1 MPKFTASWCSECELI
16 RPQIS
21 TNYDGLSMDV
31 SIRDASANRKIF
43 QLERLSRRANM
54 YDPIRHFPPFRRPL
68 QSLIFHGVSQQR
80 PSHPQSLIN
89 MIFHFLLLAW
99 LTYASDAPT
108 SLLSPAINPN
118 DTLPLSSLGTSYR
131 CAPTPERE
139 PGRNTPTALDCLNI
153 LTYILATTPDHDQ
166 PREWSRIASPVRTLL
181 PYTRKSGTCK
191 LLVQLTT
198 ATGRTTIETA
208 TFDEVIG
215 AAMRL
220 IEVCLL
226 GSRPGEEPWGGVAV
240 TGSRHFLDVIIFGT
254 PQSGVIEGATVGSR
268 NGTDALKQS
277 DSVAAGD

>member
-1 MPKFTASWCSECELI
+1 MQALTARSFNWNAYPKFKHVDLTRRFLPSKTITVSYFPRDISKTALTS
-16 RPQIS
+16 P
-21 TNYDGLSMDV
+21 
-31 SIRDASANRKIF
+31 SIID
-43 QLERLSRRANM
+43 
-54 YDPIRHFPPFRRPL
+54 
-68 QSLIFHGVSQQR
+68 
-80 PSHPQSLIN
+80 
-89 MIFHFLLLAW
+89 MIVHFLLLAW
-99 LTYASDAPT
+99 LTYASDTST
-108 SLLSPAINPN
+108 SLLLPTIDPN
-118 DTLPLSSLGTSYR
+118 DTLPLSSLGSTYR

-153 LTYILATTPDHDQ
+153 LTFILATTPDHDQ

-181 PYTRKSGTCK
+181 PYTRHSGTCK
-191 LLVQLTT
+191 LLVQLTS

-240 TGSRHFLDVIIFGT
+240 TGSRNFLDVIIFGT
-254 PQSGVIEGATVGSR
+254 ALPVGIEGATVGLR

-277 DSVAAGD
+277 GSMAAGDQ